1 VRIIELILGFIFFS
15 SIIILNSFITREIII
30 KTKNKGSLKAIMFIL
45 YPFKFLFYVV
55 VIFGV
60 QKFIGITQWFLIG
73 MIISVFAFA
82 LFILFK
88 QLKLK

>member
-1 VRIIELILGFIFFS
+1 MRIIELILGFIFFS
-15 SIIILNSFITREIII
+15 SIIILNSIITRELIIR
-30 KTKNKGSLKAIMFIL
+30 TKNKGSPKAIMFIV

-73 MIISVFAFA
+73 MIISVLAFT

-88 QLKLK
+88 QFKLK

>member
-30 KTKNKGSLKAIMFIL
+30 RTKNKLKAIMFIL

-60 QKFIGITQWFLIG
+60 QKFIGITQWFLVG